1 MKYKSMSLRN
11 TDGKNP
17 QQKLANRIQQHIKRI
32 RPLKSHQVGFTPGIQ
47 GWSNI
52 QKTSQ

>member
-1 MKYKSMSLRN
+1 MKYKSMSLMN
-11 TDGKNP
+11 TDAKNP
-17 QQKLANRIQQHIKRI
+17 QQKLANRIQQHIKRTI
-32 RPLKSHQVGFTPGIQ
+32 HLKSYQVGFTPGIQ